1 LAYTPGTQERVDI
14 AADEAA
20 FRIMRYELGPLRHP
34 AGRMVV
40 ELRAEAPPGTG
51 AAAADLVEGR
61 LELANVD
68 TGISV
73 RGHLNVPLELECSRC
88 LGVFEQVLEIEV
100 NEDCALRQ
108 IDAPE
113 SYVEGADDPCQIP
126 LLNDDELDLTELV
139 RQLIAM
145 HLPIRPLC
153 RESCPGLCPRCGKDR
168 NAGPCQCED
177 EPPDPR
183 WSALQNLKLE

>member
-1 LAYTPGTQERVDI
+1 
-14 AADEAA
+14 
-20 FRIMRYELGPLRHP
+20 MRYELGPLRKP

-40 ELRAEAPPGTG
+40 ELHATAPPGTG
-51 AAAADLVEGR
+51 ATAADLVAGR

-73 RGHLNVPLELECSRC
+73 RGHLRVLLGLECARC
-88 LGVFEQVLEIEV
+88 LAAFRQTLEFEV

-113 SYVEGADDPCQIP
+113 SYVEGADEPCQIP
-126 LLNDDELDLTELV
+126 ILNDDEVDLTELV
-139 RQLIAM
+139 RQLITM

-153 RESCPGLCPRCGKDR
+153 REACPGLCPRCGQDL
-168 NAGPCQCED
+168 NAGPCVCAAEATD
-177 EPPDPR
+177 SR
-183 WSALQNLKLE
+183 WSALRGLKLE

>member
-1 LAYTPGTQERVDI
+1 
-14 AADEAA
+14 
-20 FRIMRYELGPLRHP
+20 MRYELGPLRQP

-40 ELRAEAPPGTG
+40 ELHAEAPAGTG
-51 AAAADLVEGR
+51 ATAAGPVTGR

-73 RGHLNVPLELECSRC
+73 RGRLSVPLALECSRC
-88 LGVFEQVLEIEV
+88 LAAFRQTLDIEV

-108 IDAPE
+108 LDAPD
-113 SYVEGADDPCQIP
+113 SYLEGADEPGQIP
-126 LLNDDELDLTELV
+126 ILNDDEVDLTELV

-153 RESCPGLCPRCGKDR
+153 DEACPGLCPRCGQDR
-168 NAGPCQCED
+168 KAGPCACRED
-177 EPPDPR
+177 ETDPR
-183 WSALQNLKLE
+183 WSALRGLKLG

>member
-1 LAYTPGTQERVDI
+1 
-14 AADEAA
+14 
-20 FRIMRYELGPLRHP
+20 MRYELGPLRQP

-40 ELRAEAPPGTG
+40 ELHAEAPPGTG
-51 AAAADLVEGR
+51 ATAADLVAGR

-73 RGHLNVPLELECSRC
+73 RGQLKVALELECSRC
-88 LGVFEQVLEIEV
+88 LAVFRQTLAFEV

-113 SYVEGADDPCQIP
+113 SYVESADEPCQIP
-126 LLNDDELDLTELV
+126 ILNDDEVDLTELV

-145 HLPIRPLC
+145 HLPMRPLC
-153 RESCPGLCPRCGKDR
+153 HEACPGLCPRCGKDLK
-168 NAGPCQCED
+168 AGPCVCAEETTD
-177 EPPDPR
+177 SR
-183 WSALQNLKLE
+183 WSALRGLKLE

>member
-1 LAYTPGTQERVDI
+1 MI
-14 AADEAA
+14 
-20 FRIMRYELGPLRHP
+20 IEL
-34 AGRMVV
+34 
-40 ELRAEAPPGTG
+40 EAEAPAGTG
-51 AAAADLVEGR
+51 MTAAGPVRGR

-73 RGHLNVPLELECSRC
+73 RGHLSVPLESECSRC
-88 LGVFEQVLEIEV
+88 LGLFEQTLEMDI

-113 SYVEGADDPCQIP
+113 SYAEGKDEPCQIP
-126 LLNDDELDLTELV
+126 ILNDDEIDLTELV

-153 RESCPGLCPRCGKDR
+153 RDECPGLCARCGKDL
-168 NAGPCQCED
+168 NQGPCDCESRPVD
-177 EPPDPR
+177 TR
-183 WSALQNLKLE
+183 WSGLQDLKL

>member
-1 LAYTPGTQERVDI
+1 MNI

-20 FRIMRYELGPLRHP
+20 FRIMRYELGPLRRP
-34 AGRMVV
+34 TGRMVV
-40 ELRAEAPPGTG
+40 ELRAEAPDGTG
-51 AAAADLVEGR
+51 ATAAGPVTGR

-73 RGHLNVPLELECSRC
+73 RGHLSVPLELTCSRC
-88 LGVFEQVLEIEV
+88 LRVFDETLEMDV

-108 IDAPE
+108 IDAPA
-113 SYVEGADDPCQIP
+113 SYVESADEPCQIP
-126 LLNDDELDLTELV
+126 ILNDDELDLTELV

-153 RESCPGLCPRCGKDR
+153 REACAGLCSRCGQDL
-168 NAGPCQCED
+168 NAGPCACGN
-177 EPPDPR
+177 EPTDAR
-183 WSALQNLKLE
+183 WSALRGLKLE